1 MKVTK
6 TKHIDS
12 GNIINDKDYT
22 ILNDKDYT
30 LMLLETQ
37 FLLKIC

>member
-6 TKHIDS
+6 TKYIDS
-12 GNIINDKDYT
+12 GNIINGKDYT

-30 LMLLETQ
+30 LMILETQ